1 MSAAT
6 DTTPRGSLAI
16 LLRTLKLPTFAAAHA
31 EIAARAEREG
41 WSFGQALLH
50 LCEMEVH
57 ERKQR
62 RIERLLKAS
71 NLPPDKTL
79 ATLDRKRLP
88 PKVRT
93 QLASLCEGDF
103 IERAEN
109 VLVFGLP
116 GRGKSHL
123 CAALGHELVRRG
135 RSVLFTP
142 TYQLVQQLLRAK
154 RDLVLERELARLDAF
169 DAVILDDIGYV
180 QQDRDEMEV
189 LFTFLAERYE
199 RRSVLITSNL
209 VFSQWDRIFK
219 DPMTTAAAI
228 DRVVHHSVIVEL
240 TGRSIREEE
249 ARARNGARDG
259 IATGSTTTT
268 TNDNNQPDGEV

>member
-1 MSAAT
+1 VTAVVEASA
-6 DTTPRGSLAI
+6 RGSLAI
-16 LLRTLKLPTFAAAHA
+16 LLRTLKLPTFASAHA
-31 EIAARAEREG
+31 EVAARAEREN

-71 NLPPDKTL
+71 NLPADKTL
-79 ATLDRKRLP
+79 GTLDRKRLP
-88 PKVRT
+88 SKARA

-103 IERAEN
+103 IARAEN

-135 RSVLFTP
+135 HAVLFTP

-249 ARARNGARDG
+249 AQARNG
-259 IATGSTTTT
+259 TKLVTTTKSTTTT
-268 TNDNNQPDGEV
+268 PDDNHQPDGEV